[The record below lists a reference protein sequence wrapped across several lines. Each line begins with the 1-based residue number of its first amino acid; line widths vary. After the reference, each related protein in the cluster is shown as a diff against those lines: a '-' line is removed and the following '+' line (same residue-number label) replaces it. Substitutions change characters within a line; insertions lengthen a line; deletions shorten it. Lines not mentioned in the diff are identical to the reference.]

1 MTSAVQERVGAVREQ
16 VAVAG
21 AAPAA
26 PGAPPAGDPA
36 ARGRV
41 AWVGPALVVALFALS
56 AWVLRRE
63 LHAYDYHELLRATW
77 GMPRSRL
84 VLAVLATIAA
94 YAVLP
99 GYDAL
104 ALRYVG
110 RRIGA
115 ARVAVASWTAYALS
129 QTLGFP
135 VLTGGS
141 VRYRFWSGWGLD
153 TAEIARAASF
163 AGLTFTLGMVAMASV
178 TLLVEPAATLALIDI
193 PAWLARPVGAIGC
206 AIVVAYL
213 WWSATR
219 TAPVRIRGWELAVPP
234 FRLALQ
240 QLALAS
246 LDWVFAALV
255 MYALLP
261 AGSALGFAPFLGAF
275 LLAHA
280 AGVLSHVPGG
290 LGVFETLMLL
300 LLTPQLPT
308 PAVLAALLGFRVL
321 YYLVPFVLG
330 LLVLVV
336 AEGRRQRAA
345 VARGIGLV
353 GRWAPAII
361 PSALGAAI
369 FAAGL
374 VLLVSGA
381 TPPVGSRLH
390 ELVLVV
396 PLEFIEMS
404 HFAGSMVGAALLVL
418 AWAARRRVRV
428 AWVATVALL
437 AVGIVASLGK
447 GLDWEEALLLAG
459 VLAIVVA
466 SRRAFDRPA
475 RLFREPLTPEWIA
488 AVSAVAI
495 GVTFLVL
502 FSYKHVE
509 YRDALWWHV
518 GAGADASR
526 SLRTLLGAGGTL
538 AAFGLVRLLAP
549 AQPAALAPAADDLA
563 DAARIAG
570 GDASTE
576 AWLALLGD
584 KALLF
589 DEARTG
595 FVMYAVEGRSW
606 VALGDPVGPPAVQGE
621 LAWRFRE
628 EALRHGGWP
637 VFYEVPAE
645 SLPRYVDLGLTLLR
659 LGEEAVVPLDDF
671 SLEGS
676 HRKGFRRTIK
686 DVEKTGVTFAVLD
699 AASVPALLP
708 QLRRVSDAWLAGKAA
723 REKGFSLGRFD
734 EAYLRHFP
742 VAVARRGEQV
752 VAFANVLP
760 GGTGEE
766 LSVDLMR
773 YGDDAPSGVME
784 YLFVQL
790 MLHGRAQGYR
800 RFNLGM
806 APMSGFEERRGA
818 PMWQAVGTLLFRH
831 GEHFYNFRG
840 LRAYKQKFD
849 PVWTPRYLASPGG
862 LALPRIL
869 ANVASLIGGGLT
881 GVVRK

>member
-1 MTSAVQERVGAVREQ
+1 MTVPATAVPGSGRPLGAGPR
-16 VAVAG
+16 ARPAWI
-21 AAPAA
+21 APAI
-26 PGAPPAGDPA
+26 
-36 ARGRV
+36 
-41 AWVGPALVVALFALS
+41 VVALFALS

-77 GMPRSRL
+77 AMPRTRL
-84 VLAVLATIAA
+84 ALAALATLAA

-110 RRIGA
+110 RRIALG
-115 ARVAVASWTAYALS
+115 RVAVASWTAYALS

-141 VRYRFWSGWGLD
+141 VRYRFWSGWGMD
-153 TAEIARAASF
+153 SAEIARAVSF
-163 AGLTFTLGMVAMASV
+163 AGLTFTLGMAMMASV
-178 TLLVEPAATLALIDI
+178 TLLLEPAATLALIGL
-193 PAWLARPVGAIGC
+193 PAWLARPVGALGV
-206 AIVVAYL
+206 ASVAAYL

-234 FRLALQ
+234 LPLAVQ
-240 QLALAS
+240 QLALAC

-261 AGSALGFAPFLGAF
+261 AGSAVGFVPFLGAF

-321 YYLVPFVLG
+321 YYLVPFGLG
-330 LLVLVV
+330 IVALV
-336 AEGRRQRAA
+336 ASEARRQRAL
-345 VARGIGLV
+345 VARGVGAIGRL
-353 GRWAPAII
+353 APTVI
-361 PSALGAAI
+361 PTALGTLI

-381 TPPVGSRLH
+381 TPPVGSRLRQ
-390 ELVLVV
+390 LVLVV
-396 PLEFIEMS
+396 PLQFVDMS
-404 HFAGSMVGAALLVL
+404 HFVGSMVGAALLVL

-437 AVGIVASLGK
+437 VLGIVTSLAK
-447 GLDWEEALLLAG
+447 GLDWEEALLLGG

-466 SRRAFDRPA
+466 ARRAFDRPA
-475 RLFREPLTPEWIA
+475 LLMREPLTPGWIA
-488 AVSAVAI
+488 ATAAVAI
-495 GVTFLVL
+495 GVTLLVL

-509 YRDALWWHV
+509 YRDALWWRV
-518 GAGADASR
+518 GTGADASR

-538 AAFGLVRLLAP
+538 AAFGLLRLLTP
-549 AQPAALAPAADDLA
+549 AQPDASVPDDAALA
-563 DAARIAG
+563 DAARIAAT
-570 GDASTE
+570 DAGTE
-576 AWLALLGD
+576 GWLALLGD
-584 KALLF
+584 KTLLF

-606 VALGDPVGPPAVQGE
+606 VALGDPVGAPAARAD

-645 SLPRYVDLGLTLLR
+645 SLPLYVDLGLTLLK
-659 LGEEAVVPLDDF
+659 LGEEAIVPLDEF
-671 SLEGS
+671 SLEGG

-686 DVEKTGVTFAVLD
+686 EVERAGVVFEVHPASDVP
-699 AASVPALLP
+699 SLLP
-708 QLRRVSDAWLAGKAA
+708 QLRRISDEWLAGKAA

-734 EAYLRHFP
+734 EAYLVHFP
-742 VAVARRGEQV
+742 VAVARRGDTI
-752 VAFANVLP
+752 VAFANVLQ
-760 GGTGEE
+760 GGDGEE

-773 YGDDAPSGVME
+773 YSDDAPSGVME

-790 MLHGRAQGYR
+790 MLHGRAQGRR

-818 PMWQAVGTLLFRH
+818 PIWQAMGTLLFRH